1 VVRVRSA
8 RDKKDLSRF
17 IDLPYRLHARDPL
30 WVPPLRRDVATLL
43 SRTKNPFFEHA
54 EAEYFLAERDGAV
67 VGRIAAIHNRLH
79 NETHDDR
86 VGFFGFFESIDDQ
99 AVADALFAAAA
110 DWLRPRGLDTMRG
123 PASFSVNDECGLLV
137 EGYET
142 PPVLMMPHN
151 PRYYAALVER
161 AGFAKAKDLY
171 CYQGDEPAVGEVGE
185 RLKRGAELV
194 KQRHGVTLRPLNM
207 RDFEGDVA
215 RVKELYNAAWEK
227 NWGFVPMTDHEI
239 DHLAE
244 QFKPVVVPDLVPF
257 AEKDG
262 RPVGFAIALPDL
274 NVAFKTN
281 RNGGFLRGLV
291 TVLFMLKTGRIHRLR
306 VLLLG
311 TIPEF
316 RGKGLDAVLY
326 HWIWEHGVAR
336 GIIWGEAGW
345 ILEDNAPINAGMLK
359 IGFRRYKT
367 YRLYDR
373 PL

>member
-1 VVRVRSA
+1 MRVRPA
-8 RDKKDLSRF
+8 RDAKDIARF
-17 IDLPYRLHARDPL
+17 IDLPYRLHSRDPL

-54 EAEYFLAERDGAV
+54 DAEYFLAERGVEV

-79 NETHDDR
+79 NETHGDR
-86 VGFFGFFESIDDQ
+86 VGFFGFFECIDDQ

-110 DWLRPRGLDTMRG
+110 DWLRPRGLDTIRG

-137 EGYET
+137 DGFDT

-151 PRYYAALVER
+151 PRYYPVLVER
-161 AGFAKAKDLY
+161 AGFTLAKNLVCFEGTD
-171 CYQGDEPAVGEVGE
+171 PAGAIGE
-185 RLKRGAELV
+185 RIERSVDIVRKRF
-194 KQRHGVTLRPLNM
+194 GVTVRPLNM
-207 RDFEGDVA
+207 RNFDGDVA
-215 RVKELYNAAWEK
+215 LIKQLYNQGWER

-244 QFKPVVVPDLVPF
+244 QFKPVVVPELVVF
-257 AEKDG
+257 AEKEG

-274 NVAFKTN
+274 NVAFRGN
-281 RNGGFLRGLV
+281 RNGAFLPGLV
-291 TVLFMLKTGRIHRLR
+291 RVLWMLKTRRIHRLR

-311 TIPEF
+311 TTPEY
-316 RGKGLDAVLY
+316 RGRGIDAVLY
-326 HWIWEHGVAR
+326 HAIWKAGNAR
-336 GIIWGEAGW
+336 GVHWGEAGW
-345 ILEDNAPINAGMLK
+345 ILEDNAAMVAGMLK
-359 IGFRRYKT
+359 LGWKPYKT